1 MDIKSVLLHIA
12 DADDDQQAANLVADY
27 KAQSK
32 QILGDLE
39 AQALLNQAIVFEYSN
54 LDSSNLSQG
63 ELLEIK
69 ARYVKAK
76 GEHSS
81 LKLNK
86 RKVQDLIE
94 YLTEL
99 SGGLPTPK
107 NFVDSVL
114 KQLEGEKGNANLQH
128 IRRLPKQS

>member
-1 MDIKSVLLHIA
+1 MDIKSVLLHISA
-12 DADDDQQAANLVADY
+12 SGDDQHAANLVADY
-27 KAQSK
+27 KAQSE

-39 AQALLNQAIVFEYSN
+39 SQALVNQAIIFEYSN
-54 LDSSNLSQG
+54 LDTSNLSKG
-63 ELLEIK
+63 ELLEVK

-86 RKVQDLIE
+86 RKVQELID

-99 SGGLPTPK
+99 SGGLPNPK

-114 KQLEGEKGNANLQH
+114 KQLEGEKGNVNLQH
-128 IRRLPKQS
+128 IRRLSKQG